1 MEKKKKKSI
10 LSCINGYKFSTIM
23 SPITVA
29 LEVVMEI
36 LIPLVMSDIINII
49 DFNNKHEAGATLKL
63 TLLKFLS
70 DVPSQKAAIIAGF
83 ILIGFAILSLG
94 FGVLSG
100 IFSAKAS
107 CGFAKNLRKE
117 IYYSI
122 QNFSFANID
131 KFSTSSLITRTTTD
145 VTNVQMSF
153 QMVIRIAVRAPFMLI
168 FAFIMSIVIS
178 PKISMIFVVVVPVL
192 ALALFFI
199 MTKAHPNFKKMFAKY
214 DDLNTVVQE
223 NVASARTVKAF
234 VREDFETK
242 KFKHSSEEIYKYSVK
257 AEGWLAFN
265 NPFMQAAVY
274 VCFMFVSFMGAK
286 LCAPYTSTFTTGDL
300 NALFTYIMQILMSLM
315 MLSMIIVM
323 ITMSKA
329 SVERISA
336 VINEEPTIKNCE
348 NPVYTVND
356 GSIVFD
362 HVDFSYED
370 SENKLVLSDI
380 NLNIKSGMTVGIVGG
395 TGSAKSTLVNLIPRL
410 YDITSGSLKVGG
422 VEVKDYDIKTLRDEV
437 SVVLQKN
444 VLFTGTIASNLRWGN
459 EFATEEEIEHASKLA
474 QADEFVS
481 RFPDK
486 YNSHIEQGGANVSG
500 GQRQRLCIAR
510 ALMKHPKILI
520 LDDSTSAVDTKTDAL
535 IRKAFREEIPDTTK
549 IIIAQR
555 ISSVED
561 ADMIIVLDDG
571 KMVGKGTHKELM
583 KNCEVYKQIAS
594 SQMSEAELAA
604 SLNEEVDK
612 DE

>member
-122 QNFSFANID
+122 QDFSFANID

-145 VTNVQMSF
+145 VTNVQRSF

-168 FAFIMSIVIS
+168 FTFIMSIVIS

-223 NVASARTVKAF
+223 NVAGARTVKAF

-315 MLSMIIVM
+315 MLSRIIVM

-459 EFATEEEIEHASKLA
+459 EFATEEEIEHASRLA

-571 KMVGKGTHKELM
+571 HISGVGTHKELL
-583 KNCEVYKQIAS
+583 KSNEIYKEVYT
-594 SQMSEAELAA
+594 SQVKGAGSH
-604 SLNEEVDK
+604 EE
-612 DE
+612 

>member
-83 ILIGFAILSLG
+83 ILIGFAILSLV

-122 QNFSFANID
+122 QDFSFANID

-223 NVASARTVKAF
+223 NVAGARTVKAF

-336 VINEEPTIKNCE
+336 VINEESTIKNCE

-410 YDITSGSLKVGG
+410 YDITLGSLKVGG

-571 KMVGKGTHKELM
+571 HISGVGTHEELL
-583 KNCEVYKQIAS
+583 KSNEIYKEVYT
-594 SQMSEAELAA
+594 SQVKGAGSH
-604 SLNEEVDK
+604 EE
-612 DE
+612 

>member
-223 NVASARTVKAF
+223 NVAGARTVKAF

-265 NPFMQAAVY
+265 NPFIQAAVY

-571 KMVGKGTHKELM
+571 HISGVGTHKELL
-583 KNCEVYKQIAS
+583 KSNEIYKEVYT
-594 SQMSEAELAA
+594 SQVKGAGSH
-604 SLNEEVDK
+604 EE
-612 DE
+612 

>member
-1 MEKKKKKSI
+1 MKKKKKKSI

-49 DFNNKHEAGATLKL
+49 DFNNKHEAGVTLKL

-83 ILIGFAILSLG
+83 ILIGFAILSLS

-122 QNFSFANID
+122 HDFSFANID

-145 VTNVQMSF
+145 VTNVQMAF

-192 ALALFFI
+192 ALALLFI

-223 NVASARTVKAF
+223 NVAGARTVKAF
-234 VREDFETK
+234 VREDFEIK

-571 KMVGKGTHKELM
+571 HIAGVGTHEELL
-583 KNCEVYKQIAS
+583 KNNEIYKEVYT
-594 SQMSEAELAA
+594 SQVKGAGTH
-604 SLNEEVDK
+604 EE
-612 DE
+612 

>member
-122 QNFSFANID
+122 QDFSFANID

-168 FAFIMSIVIS
+168 FAFIMSIVIN

-214 DDLNTVVQE
+214 DDLNTIVQE
-223 NVASARTVKAF
+223 NVAGARTVKAF

-571 KMVGKGTHKELM
+571 HISGVGTHEELL
-583 KNCEVYKQIAS
+583 KSNEIYKEVYT
-594 SQMSEAELAA
+594 SQVKGAGSH
-604 SLNEEVDK
+604 EE
-612 DE
+612 

>member
-131 KFSTSSLITRTTTD
+131 KFSTSSLMTRTTTD

-223 NVASARTVKAF
+223 NVAGARTVKAF

-571 KMVGKGTHKELM
+571 HISGVGTHEELL
-583 KNCEVYKQIAS
+583 KSNEIYKEVYT
-594 SQMSEAELAA
+594 SQVKGAGSH
-604 SLNEEVDK
+604 EE
-612 DE
+612 

>member
-122 QNFSFANID
+122 QDFSFANID

-223 NVASARTVKAF
+223 NVAGARTVKAF

-481 RFPDK
+481 RFHDK

-571 KMVGKGTHKELM
+571 HISGVGTHEELL
-583 KNCEVYKQIAS
+583 KSNEIYKEVYT
-594 SQMSEAELAA
+594 SQVKGAGSH
-604 SLNEEVDK
+604 EE
-612 DE
+612 

>member
-122 QNFSFANID
+122 QDFSFANID

-223 NVASARTVKAF
+223 NVAGARTVKAF

-459 EFATEEEIEHASKLA
+459 KFATEEEIEHASKLA

-571 KMVGKGTHKELM
+571 HISGVGTHKELL
-583 KNCEVYKQIAS
+583 KSNEIYKEVYT
-594 SQMSEAELAA
+594 SQVKGAGSH
-604 SLNEEVDK
+604 EE
-612 DE
+612 

>member
-83 ILIGFAILSLG
+83 ILIGFALLSLG

-223 NVASARTVKAF
+223 NVAGARTVKAF

-571 KMVGKGTHKELM
+571 HISGVGTHEELL
-583 KNCEVYKQIAS
+583 KSNEIYKEVYT
-594 SQMSEAELAA
+594 SQVKGAGSH
-604 SLNEEVDK
+604 EE
-612 DE
+612 

>member
-122 QNFSFANID
+122 QDFSFANID

-223 NVASARTVKAF
+223 NVAGARTVKAF

-348 NPVYTVND
+348 NPVYTVNE

-571 KMVGKGTHKELM
+571 HISGVGTHEELL
-583 KNCEVYKQIAS
+583 KSNEIYKEVYT
-594 SQMSEAELAA
+594 SQVKGAGSH
-604 SLNEEVDK
+604 EE
-612 DE
+612 

>member
-168 FAFIMSIVIS
+168 FAFIMTIVIS

-223 NVASARTVKAF
+223 NVAGARTVKAF

-571 KMVGKGTHKELM
+571 HISGVGTHKELL
-583 KNCEVYKQIAS
+583 KSNEIYKEVYT
-594 SQMSEAELAA
+594 SQVKGAGSH
-604 SLNEEVDK
+604 EE
-612 DE
+612 

>member
-223 NVASARTVKAF
+223 NVAGARTVKAF

-300 NALFTYIMQILMSLM
+300 NALFTYIMQILMCLM

-370 SENKLVLSDI
+370 SEHKLVLSDI

-571 KMVGKGTHKELM
+571 HISGVGTHKELL
-583 KNCEVYKQIAS
+583 KSNEIYKEVYT
-594 SQMSEAELAA
+594 SQVKGAGSH
-604 SLNEEVDK
+604 EE
-612 DE
+612 

>member
-122 QNFSFANID
+122 QDFSFANID

-223 NVASARTVKAF
+223 NVAGARTVKAF

-549 IIIAQR
+549 IIIAER

-571 KMVGKGTHKELM
+571 HISGVGTHEELL
-583 KNCEVYKQIAS
+583 KSNEIYKEVYT
-594 SQMSEAELAA
+594 SQVKGAGSH
-604 SLNEEVDK
+604 EE
-612 DE
+612 

>member
-122 QNFSFANID
+122 QDFSFANID

-223 NVASARTVKAF
+223 NVAGARTVKAF

-535 IRKAFREEIPDTTK
+535 IRKDFREEIPDTTK

-571 KMVGKGTHKELM
+571 HISGVGTHEELL
-583 KNCEVYKQIAS
+583 KSNEIYKEVYT
-594 SQMSEAELAA
+594 SQVKGAGSH
-604 SLNEEVDK
+604 EE
-612 DE
+612 

>member
-10 LSCINGYKFSTIM
+10 LSCINGYKFPTIM

-122 QNFSFANID
+122 QDFSFANID

-223 NVASARTVKAF
+223 NVAGARTVKAF

-362 HVDFSYED
+362 NVDFSYED

-571 KMVGKGTHKELM
+571 HISGVGTHEELL
-583 KNCEVYKQIAS
+583 KSNEIYKEVYT
-594 SQMSEAELAA
+594 SQVKGAGSH
-604 SLNEEVDK
+604 EE
-612 DE
+612 

>member
-122 QNFSFANID
+122 QDFSFANID

-223 NVASARTVKAF
+223 NVAGARTVKAF

-422 VEVKDYDIKTLRDEV
+422 VEVKDYDIKTLRDDV

-571 KMVGKGTHKELM
+571 HISGVGTHEELL
-583 KNCEVYKQIAS
+583 KSNEIYKEVYT
-594 SQMSEAELAA
+594 SQVKGAGSH
-604 SLNEEVDK
+604 EE
-612 DE
+612 

>member
-122 QNFSFANID
+122 QDFSFANID

-223 NVASARTVKAF
+223 NVAGARTVKAF

-300 NALFTYIMQILMSLM
+300 NALFTYIMQILMCLM

-395 TGSAKSTLVNLIPRL
+395 TGSAKSTLGNLIPRL

-444 VLFTGTIASNLRWGN
+444 VLFTGTIANNLRWGN

-571 KMVGKGTHKELM
+571 HISGVGTHEELL
-583 KNCEVYKQIAS
+583 KSNEIYKEVYT
-594 SQMSEAELAA
+594 SQVKGAGSH
-604 SLNEEVDK
+604 EE
-612 DE
+612 

>member
-122 QNFSFANID
+122 QDFSFANID
-131 KFSTSSLITRTTTD
+131 KFSTSSLMTRTTTD

-223 NVASARTVKAF
+223 NVAGARTVKAF

-571 KMVGKGTHKELM
+571 HISGVGTHKELL
-583 KNCEVYKQIAS
+583 KSNEIYKEVYT
-594 SQMSEAELAA
+594 SQVKGAGSH
-604 SLNEEVDK
+604 EE
-612 DE
+612 

>member
-223 NVASARTVKAF
+223 NVAGARTVKAF

-459 EFATEEEIEHASKLA
+459 EFAAEEEIEHASKLA

-571 KMVGKGTHKELM
+571 HISGVGTHKELL
-583 KNCEVYKQIAS
+583 KSNEIYKEVYT
-594 SQMSEAELAA
+594 SQVKGAGSH
-604 SLNEEVDK
+604 EE
-612 DE
+612 

>member
-192 ALALFFI
+192 ALALLFI

-223 NVASARTVKAF
+223 NVAGARTVKAF

-486 YNSHIEQGGANVSG
+486 YNSHIGQGGANVSG

-571 KMVGKGTHKELM
+571 HISGVGTHEELL
-583 KNCEVYKQIAS
+583 KSNEIYKEVYT
-594 SQMSEAELAA
+594 SQVKGAGSH
-604 SLNEEVDK
+604 EE
-612 DE
+612 

>member
-122 QNFSFANID
+122 QDFSFTNID

-223 NVASARTVKAF
+223 NVAGARTVKAF

-571 KMVGKGTHKELM
+571 HISGVGTHEELL
-583 KNCEVYKQIAS
+583 KSNEIYKEVYT
-594 SQMSEAELAA
+594 SQVKGAGSH
-604 SLNEEVDK
+604 EE
-612 DE
+612 

>member
-83 ILIGFAILSLG
+83 ILIGFAILSFG

-122 QNFSFANID
+122 QDFSFANID

-223 NVASARTVKAF
+223 NVAGARTVKAF

-571 KMVGKGTHKELM
+571 HISGVGTHEELL
-583 KNCEVYKQIAS
+583 KSNEIYKEVYT
-594 SQMSEAELAA
+594 SQVKGAGSH
-604 SLNEEVDK
+604 EE
-612 DE
+612 

>member
-122 QNFSFANID
+122 QDFSFANID

-153 QMVIRIAVRAPFMLI
+153 QMLIRIAVRAPFMLI

-223 NVASARTVKAF
+223 NVAGARTVKAF

-571 KMVGKGTHKELM
+571 HISGVGTHKELL
-583 KNCEVYKQIAS
+583 KSNEIYKEVYT
-594 SQMSEAELAA
+594 SQVKGAGSH
-604 SLNEEVDK
+604 EE
-612 DE
+612 

>member
-70 DVPSQKAAIIAGF
+70 DVPSQKAAIIVGF

-122 QNFSFANID
+122 QDFSFANID

-223 NVASARTVKAF
+223 NVAGARTVKAF

-571 KMVGKGTHKELM
+571 HISGVGTHKELL
-583 KNCEVYKQIAS
+583 KSNEIYKEVYT
-594 SQMSEAELAA
+594 SQVKGAGSH
-604 SLNEEVDK
+604 EE
-612 DE
+612 

>member
-223 NVASARTVKAF
+223 NVAGARTVKAF

-370 SENKLVLSDI
+370 SENRLVLSDI

-571 KMVGKGTHKELM
+571 HISGVGTHEELL
-583 KNCEVYKQIAS
+583 KSNEIYKEVYT
-594 SQMSEAELAA
+594 SQVKGAGSH
-604 SLNEEVDK
+604 EE
-612 DE
+612 

>member
-122 QNFSFANID
+122 QDFSFANID

-223 NVASARTVKAF
+223 NVAGARTVKAF

-274 VCFMFVSFMGAK
+274 VCIMFVSFMGAK

-571 KMVGKGTHKELM
+571 HISGIGTHKELL
-583 KNCEVYKQIAS
+583 KSNEIYKEVYT
-594 SQMSEAELAA
+594 SQVKGAGSH
-604 SLNEEVDK
+604 EE
-612 DE
+612 

>member
-122 QNFSFANID
+122 QDFSFANID

-168 FAFIMSIVIS
+168 FAFIMSIVIN

-223 NVASARTVKAF
+223 NVAGARTVKAF

-571 KMVGKGTHKELM
+571 HISGVGTHKELL
-583 KNCEVYKQIAS
+583 KSNEIYKEVYT
-594 SQMSEAELAA
+594 SQVKGAGSH
-604 SLNEEVDK
+604 EE
-612 DE
+612 

>member
-63 TLLKFLS
+63 TLLKFLN

-122 QNFSFANID
+122 QDFSFANID

-223 NVASARTVKAF
+223 NVAGARTVKAF

-571 KMVGKGTHKELM
+571 HISGVGTHKELL
-583 KNCEVYKQIAS
+583 KSNEIYKEVYT
-594 SQMSEAELAA
+594 SQVKGAGSH
-604 SLNEEVDK
+604 EE
-612 DE
+612 

>member
-122 QNFSFANID
+122 QDFSFANID

-223 NVASARTVKAF
+223 NVAGARTVKAF

-459 EFATEEEIEHASKLA
+459 EFAIEEEIEHASKLA

-571 KMVGKGTHKELM
+571 HISGVGTHKELL
-583 KNCEVYKQIAS
+583 KSNEIYKEVYT
-594 SQMSEAELAA
+594 SQVKGAGSH
-604 SLNEEVDK
+604 EE
-612 DE
+612 

>member
-178 PKISMIFVVVVPVL
+178 PKISIIFVVVVPVL

-223 NVASARTVKAF
+223 NVAGARTVKAF

-571 KMVGKGTHKELM
+571 HISGVGTHEELL
-583 KNCEVYKQIAS
+583 KSNEIYKEVYT
-594 SQMSEAELAA
+594 SQVKGAGSH
-604 SLNEEVDK
+604 EE
-612 DE
+612 

>member
-122 QNFSFANID
+122 QDFSFANID

-145 VTNVQMSF
+145 ITNVQMSF

-223 NVASARTVKAF
+223 NVAGARTVKAF

-571 KMVGKGTHKELM
+571 HISGVGTHKELL
-583 KNCEVYKQIAS
+583 KSNEIYKEVYT
-594 SQMSEAELAA
+594 SQVKGAGSH
-604 SLNEEVDK
+604 EE
-612 DE
+612 

>member
-122 QNFSFANID
+122 QDFSFANID

-223 NVASARTVKAF
+223 NVAGARTVKAF

-571 KMVGKGTHKELM
+571 HISGVGTHKELL
-583 KNCEVYKQIAS
+583 KSNEIYKEVYT
-594 SQMSEAELAA
+594 SQVKGAGSH
-604 SLNEEVDK
+604 EE
-612 DE
+612 

>member
-122 QNFSFANID
+122 QDFSFANID

-223 NVASARTVKAF
+223 NVAGARTVKAF

-459 EFATEEEIEHASKLA
+459 EFATEEEIEHASKFA

-571 KMVGKGTHKELM
+571 HISGVGTHEELL
-583 KNCEVYKQIAS
+583 KSNEIYKEVYT
-594 SQMSEAELAA
+594 SQVKGAGSH
-604 SLNEEVDK
+604 EE
-612 DE
+612 

>member
-122 QNFSFANID
+122 QDFSFANID

-223 NVASARTVKAF
+223 NVAGARTVKAF

-300 NALFTYIMQILMSLM
+300 NALFTYIMQILMCLM

-571 KMVGKGTHKELM
+571 HISGVGTHEELL
-583 KNCEVYKQIAS
+583 KSNEIYKEVYT
-594 SQMSEAELAA
+594 SQVKGAGSH
-604 SLNEEVDK
+604 EE
-612 DE
+612 

>member
-100 IFSAKAS
+100 FFSAKAS

-122 QNFSFANID
+122 QDFSFANID

-223 NVASARTVKAF
+223 NVAGARTVKAF

-571 KMVGKGTHKELM
+571 HISGVGTHEELL
-583 KNCEVYKQIAS
+583 KSNEIYKEVYT
-594 SQMSEAELAA
+594 SQVKGAGSH
-604 SLNEEVDK
+604 EE
-612 DE
+612 

>member
-122 QNFSFANID
+122 QDFSFANID

-223 NVASARTVKAF
+223 NVAGARTVKAF

-571 KMVGKGTHKELM
+571 HIYGVGTHKELL
-583 KNCEVYKQIAS
+583 KSNEIYKEVYT
-594 SQMSEAELAA
+594 SQVKGAGSH
-604 SLNEEVDK
+604 EE
-612 DE
+612 

>member
-122 QNFSFANID
+122 QDFSFANID

-223 NVASARTVKAF
+223 NVAGARTVKAF

-323 ITMSKA
+323 ITMSKV

-571 KMVGKGTHKELM
+571 HISGVGTHEELL
-583 KNCEVYKQIAS
+583 KSNEIYKEVYT
-594 SQMSEAELAA
+594 SQVKGAGSH
-604 SLNEEVDK
+604 EE
-612 DE
+612 

>member
-10 LSCINGYKFSTIM
+10 LSCINGYKFPTIM

-107 CGFAKNLRKE
+107 CAFAKNLRKE

-223 NVASARTVKAF
+223 NVAGARTVKAF

-571 KMVGKGTHKELM
+571 HISGVGTHKELL
-583 KNCEVYKQIAS
+583 KSNEIYKEVYT
-594 SQMSEAELAA
+594 SQVKGAGSH
-604 SLNEEVDK
+604 EE
-612 DE
+612 